1 MTELFPGKC
10 IFKPFSDTYNYLN
23 GDLRR
28 ILHKMSGDL
37 RGFCHIMNGD
47 SSNGFPDIKIQQRFY
62 EN

>member
-10 IFKPFSDTYNYLN
+10 IFKPFSDTDNYLN
-23 GDLRR
+23 W
-28 ILHKMSGDL
+28 DL